1 MKSLKAIRVG
11 QNLTQQEV
19 ARKAGLSQPAYSN
32 IENGERMPSVETAK
46 RIGAV
51 LGIDWTRFFDNSE
64 QTDRDTAS

>member
-51 LGIDWTRFFDNSE
+51 LGGHSYGEDEEARRGAAIG
-64 QTDRDTAS
+64 

>member
-11 QNLTQQEV
+11 QNLTQREV
-19 ARKAGLSQPAYSN
+19 ARRAGLSQPAYSN
-32 IENGERMPSVETAK
+32 IESGERMPSVETAK
-46 RIGAV
+46 RISSV